1 LGSALGQDCAEAPSF
16 DQSTYEQEV
25 ICPRKDSA
33 LLTRRRILETASI
46 LLTAAHCAGNF
57 IDGVLMGGTSLDGS
71 SSTLIPVA
79 TELPHPGYGRCNEFV

>member
-1 LGSALGQDCAEAPSF
+1 LGLALGQDCAEAHSF
-16 DQSTYEQEV
+16 DQSTYEQE

-33 LLTRRRILETASI
+33 LLTRRRNLETASI

-57 IDGVLMGGTSLDGS
+57 IDGVLMGGTRLDGS

-79 TELPHPGYGRCNEFV
+79 TELPHPGYGRYNDFL